1 MINLNATL
9 LIQLANFLLLMFLL
23 NRILFRPM
31 VRLLDE
37 RRERTEGRK
46 KKAVE
51 TESQA
56 QAIWDDYQKKIHDAK
71 AEADRVR
78 AQVVRKAEAERE
90 KLLEGAA
97 ASAEKTVTQVRARV
111 RAEAEDAR
119 KALREEAERLGAA
132 AAERIL
138 GRAM

>member
-1 MINLNATL
+1 MINLNTTL
-9 LIQLANFLLLMFLL
+9 LIQLANFLLLMYLL

-37 RRERTEGRK
+37 RRERTEGRR
-46 KKAVE
+46 KKAAE
-51 TESQA
+51 TEGQA
-56 QAIWDDYQKKIHDAK
+56 QAIWDDYQKKVQEAK

-78 AQVVRKAEAERE
+78 GQVVRKAEGERE
-90 KLLEGAA
+90 KMLEAGA

-119 KALREEAERLGAA
+119 KALRGEAERLAAA

-138 GRAM
+138 GRAL